1 MVTEYNERNF
11 VPTMNF
17 FKKKNNWRNI
27 FVRAAE
33 AVAPGVR
40 DEAEKIVY
48 SHFGRR
54 TGGLGKDI
62 TVDVY
67 AEEDTAFYDVSS
79 DHPAAEIIEYG
90 GYSPMPYP
98 YSESIQKYADIY
110 GVEPGAVAK
119 GIEKN
124 QPFSDPHPFLRPA
137 ANNAIKK
144 LNKEVV
150 AQFKAAKP

>member
-1 MVTEYNERNF
+1 MVTEYNEKNF
-11 VPTMNF
+11 VPIMNF

-27 FVRAAE
+27 FERAAE
-33 AVAPGVR
+33 AVAPGAR

-48 SHFGRR
+48 THFRR
-54 TGGLGKDI
+54 RDGGLGKSI

-67 AEEDTAFYDVSS
+67 AEDDTAFYDVSS
-79 DHPAAEIIEYG
+79 DHPAAGIIEYG
-90 GYSPMPYP
+90 GYSPMPSP
-98 YSESIQKYADIY
+98 FSENIKKYADIY
-110 GVEPGAVAK
+110 GVAPYVVAK

-137 ANNAIKK
+137 ANNAMKK

-150 AQFKAAKP
+150 AQFKAVKP